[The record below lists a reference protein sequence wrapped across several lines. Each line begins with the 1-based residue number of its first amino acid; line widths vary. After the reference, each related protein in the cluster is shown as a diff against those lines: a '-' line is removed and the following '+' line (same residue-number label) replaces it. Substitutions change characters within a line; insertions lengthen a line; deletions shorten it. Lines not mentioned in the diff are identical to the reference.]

1 MLRQGFRITP
11 IIVALIA
18 GTLLASWFPLPSQ
31 AQVASL
37 RDQLEKGLKARLP
50 ADFAFVDTVVTM
62 VDNRQLPLDLVR
74 SSFLWVRK
82 NRSNKR
88 YMMFYF
94 EQVLRKRA
102 AEKGITIP

>member
-1 MLRQGFRITP
+1 MLRRGFH
-11 IIVALIA
+11 VAPLVMA
-18 GTLLASWFPLPSQ
+18 LMMGTLVASWFPMSSN
-31 AQVASL
+31 ADVANL

-50 ADFAFVDTVVTM
+50 ADFAFVNTVVTM
-62 VDNRQLPLDLVR
+62 VENRQLPLDLVR

-102 AEKGITIP
+102 KAKGIIIP